1 MLLPPNRCCNCDTRT
16 PLRSIPPLTSLYL
29 MRTQVMV
36 GIPGV
41 RVWMDITIPITVVA
55 GILLSI
61 GLATNIYVLV
71 KVSVWW
77 LTISVLLTA
86 VWEGVVLVHGS
97 PSNSLLPP
105 TLPPFPLPASS
116 PPYRLH
122 AVVAELL
129 PLPLAHNNIAQRRTN
144 RRAVRPFM
152 S

>member
-29 MRTQVMV
+29 IRTQVMI
-36 GIPGV
+36 GLPGV
-41 RVWMDITIPITVVA
+41 RPWMDITVSIEVVA

-105 TLPPFPLPASS
+105 TLPPLPPSCVFP
-116 PPYRLH
+116 
-122 AVVAELL
+122 
-129 PLPLAHNNIAQRRTN
+129 PL
-144 RRAVRPFM
+144 
-152 S
+152 